1 MKTNKNKYLS
11 CIDYLVTNQQFD
23 LLYNEELDMLET
35 YPMPSL
41 DKLPSYYKSE
51 AYISHTDSSK
61 TLMDKVYQFVKKI
74 NIKYK
79 LNLINSLEITDNKI
93 LDIGC
98 GTGDFLASCKNNNYK
113 VYGVEPSEKAN
124 KIASKK
130 IGEDLFKNL
139 NDIREAQF
147 DVITLWHVLEHVPNL
162 EDYITKIKSLLKSGG
177 FLIIAVPNF
186 KSFDAN
192 YYKQYWA
199 AFDVPRHLWHFSK
212 KAIQSIFFKH
222 QITMVKII
230 PMKFDAYY
238 VSMLSEKNK
247 SQKSNFIKAI
257 CIGWWSN
264 LKAIRS
270 KEYSSLIYV
279 LKNEQKLF

>member
-11 CIDYLVTNQQFD
+11 CIDYLVTNQKFD

-35 YPMPSL
+35 YPVPSL

-61 TLMDKVYQFVKKI
+61 SLFDKVYQFVKGI
-74 NIKYK
+74 NINNK
-79 LNLINSLEITDNKI
+79 LKLINSLEKEENKI

-98 GTGDFLASCKNNNYK
+98 GTGDFLSACKKNNYK
-113 VYGVEPSEKAN
+113 VFGVEPNEKAN
-124 KIASKK
+124 SIASEK
-130 IGEDLFKNL
+130 IGEDVFKNL
-139 NDIREAQF
+139 DDIIETKF

-162 EDYITKIKSLLKSGG
+162 EDYISKIKSLLKPNGI
-177 FLIIAVPNF
+177 LIIAVPNF

-212 KAIQSIFFKH
+212 KAITSIFLKH
-222 QITMVKII
+222 QINLVKII

-238 VSMLSEKNK
+238 VSILSDKNK
-247 SQKSNFIKAI
+247 NKKNNFIKAI

-264 LKAIRS
+264 FKAKRS

-279 LKNEQKLF
+279 LKNS

>member
-1 MKTNKNKYLS
+1 LKTNKNKYLS